1 MATNETTW
9 QEALAA
15 RDDLQQYADNAIG
28 LFALSLRFG
37 LDDIHTVAAESITD
51 GSDDKKCDLIFI
63 DREERVAVL
72 AQCYFSTKD
81 RKGAPAN
88 KASDLNTAV
97 AWLLQRPVKEL
108 PERLRSSATEL
119 RAAIADGH
127 ILRFEVWY
135 VHNLPETENVQDE
148 LTTVAS
154 TAKSLIAVLN
164 AGTRITVSTQE
175 IGKDALEELYRETLS
190 PILVND
196 EIKIEI
202 DSGFAVQGKNWN
214 AFVTA
219 IPART
224 LHRLYNKHKT
234 RLFSANVRDY
244 LGSRKSDANIN
255 NGIKRTAQSNPEDF
269 WVFNNGITV
278 LTHHFEDIEVKGKRQ
293 LILNGASIVNGAQ
306 TTGALGSLSKAPDA
320 SAMVPARFVQTSST
334 EVIYDIIQYN
344 NSQNKVTASDFRS
357 TDRIQKRL
365 REEVDAIPSAK
376 YEGGRRGGHK
386 DAIERNK
393 NLLPSYT
400 VGQALA
406 AYSQDPLTAY
416 NFKSDIWISDKT
428 YSRFFNDDT
437 NGPNLVFAYALLRAI
452 EHAKQAVVTKSKA
465 DSTGLT
471 TQESDLLSYFRHR
484 GSTYLFVAATASCL
498 ETFVGRRITSPSK
511 VSFGAKVSPQQATLY
526 WAEIV
531 NLVSPFCQQLSEALS
546 DGLKSN
552 ERAQKAIGT
561 FRALVQ
567 ATAGANTDAY
577 KKFAKLVSIAR

>member
-1 MATNETTW
+1 MAKPETTW

-28 LFALSLRFG
+28 LFALTLRFG
-37 LDDIHTVAAESITD
+37 LDDVHSVAAESITD

-63 DREERVAVL
+63 DREEHVAVL
-72 AQCYFSTKD
+72 AQCYFSSKA
-81 RKGAPAN
+81 RQSAPAN

-97 AWLLQRPVKEL
+97 AWLLQRTIQDL
-108 PERLRSSATEL
+108 PERLRPSATEL
-119 RAAIADGH
+119 RSALADGD
-127 ILRFEVWY
+127 IARFEVWY
-135 VHNLPETENVQDE
+135 VHNLPESDNVQDE
-148 LTTVAS
+148 LNTVEATT
-154 TAKSLIAVLN
+154 KSLINVLSPDVK
-164 AGTRITVSTQE
+164 VSISSQE
-175 IGKDALEELYRETLS
+175 IGKEALEDLYRETLS

-196 EIKIEI
+196 EIKIDIE
-202 DSGFAVQGKNWN
+202 SGFPIETDSWK
-214 AFVTA
+214 AFVCP

-224 LHRLYNKHKT
+224 LYRLYNKHKT

-255 NGIKRTAQSNPEDF
+255 NGIKRTAQTSPSDF

-278 LTHHFEDIEVKGKRQ
+278 LTHHFEEVVTRGKRQ
-293 LILNGASIVNGAQ
+293 LVIKGASIVNGAQ
-306 TTGALGSLSKAPDA
+306 TTGAIGSLTKPPGPD
-320 SAMVPARFVQTSST
+320 AMVPARFVQTANT
-334 EVIYDIIQYN
+334 ELIYDIIQYN

-365 REEVDAIPSAK
+365 REEVSQIPNAK

-386 DAIERNK
+386 DVIGRNK

-406 AYSQDPLTAY
+406 AYQQDPLTAY

-437 NGPNLVFAYALLRAI
+437 NGMNLVFAYGLLRAV
-452 EHAKQAVVTKSKA
+452 EHAKQVVVAKSKSA
-465 DSTGLT
+465 DGALT
-471 TQESDLLSYFRHR
+471 IQESDLLAYFRHR
-484 GSTYLFVAATASCL
+484 GSTYLFVSAIASCL
-498 ETFVGRRITSPSK
+498 ETFVGRRITVPAR
-511 VSFGAKVSPQQATLY
+511 VSFGPKMSPSQATQF
-526 WAEIV
+526 WVEV
-531 NLVSPFCQQLSEALS
+531 VKLVSPFCQQLSDALT

-552 ERAQKAIGT
+552 ERAQKAIST

-567 ATAGANTDAY
+567 ATAGANTEAY
-577 KKFAKLVSIAR
+577 KRFAKLIAIAK